1 MGYALLDRTEDRLK
15 TPSAEVLDR
24 AGRIR
29 LVLLD
34 SDGVLT
40 DGRIIVS
47 SDGSE
52 ARSFDVRDGFGIRLG
67 QSAGLSFGVIS
78 GRESRA
84 LTARAQ
90 DLGLDEVHQGA
101 HDKLGLVREILD
113 RRGLEPADVC
123 FVGDDLIDLP
133 AMRYCG
139 LAIAPADAVDQV
151 REVAHHVTE
160 SPGGRGA
167 VREVVDMLLRATGSW
182 DEVTARYFTE
192 P

>member
-1 MGYALLDRTEDRLK
+1 MKR
-15 TPSAEVLDR
+15 PSADVLDR
-24 AGRIR
+24 ASRIR

-52 ARSFDVRDGFGIRLG
+52 TRSFDVRDGFGIRMG

-90 DLGLDEVHQGA
+90 ELNFDEVHQGV

-113 RRGLEPADVC
+113 RRGLEPQTVC
-123 FVGDDLIDLP
+123 FMGDDLIDIQ

-139 LAIAPADAVDQV
+139 LAVAPADAVDHV
-151 REVAHHVTE
+151 RDVAHHVTE
-160 SPGGRGA
+160 SQGGRGA
-167 VREVVDMLLRATGSW
+167 VREVVDMLLRAAGSW
-182 DEVTARYFTE
+182 DKVTARYFTE
-192 P
+192 R

>member
-1 MGYALLDRTEDRLK
+1 LN

-24 AGRIR
+24 ARRIR

-47 SDGSE
+47 SDGTES
-52 ARSFDVRDGFGIRLG
+52 RSFDVKDGQGIRLG
-67 QSAGLSFGVIS
+67 QSAGLAFGVIS

-84 LTARAQ
+84 LTARANE
-90 DLGLDEVHQGA
+90 LGFEDVHQGV
-101 HDKLGLVREILD
+101 HDKLGLVREIIE
-113 RRGLEPADVC
+113 RRGLEPGEVC

-139 LAIAPADAVDQV
+139 LSIAPADAVEQV

-160 SPGGRGA
+160 RPGGRGA
-167 VREVVDMLLRATGSW
+167 VREAVDMLLRAGGRW

-192 P
+192 R

>member
-1 MGYALLDRTEDRLK
+1 LGYALLDRTEDRLK

-90 DLGLDEVHQGA
+90 ELGLDEVHQGA

-113 RRGLEPADVC
+113 RRGLEPRDVC

-160 SPGGRGA
+160 RPGGRGA